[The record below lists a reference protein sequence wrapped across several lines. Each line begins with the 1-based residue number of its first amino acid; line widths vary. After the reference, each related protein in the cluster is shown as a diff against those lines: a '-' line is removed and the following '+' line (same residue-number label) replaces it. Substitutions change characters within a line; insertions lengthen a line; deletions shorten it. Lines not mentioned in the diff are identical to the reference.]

1 MEPLTILTL
10 LSTLGAGTWSVWQ
23 WSEEQKKARQQK
35 RNVMAALYVNSFI
48 FAAEVL
54 QERLYSILTHADLQ
68 ANRSRAGQ
76 GAQSNGSASPLAI
89 EILYELGQ
97 FFGWSNYAFRYGP
110 YTSDE
115 PAIRLLFKISGTFA
129 AQDGFAGDAF
139 RFSIPEQMALGWAM
153 VKYTGQNINS
163 YPEYQAITLF
173 EFEDELREAEGKKH
187 SLYRSEAIQ
196 NSIHAIDRAEAPDE
210 LEGRERLSEIQG
222 LLVDALN
229 HFESRE
235 KFCVALGPR
244 QKVMSDVA
252 MTPASPPNPGGA
264 QVVHHIRGRI
274 RLHIPGLAR
283 GGTAAQQLRSALTNM
298 GGISSVRLNSV
309 ARSLIVSYEP
319 GLSMAEVE
327 NGLLAAIA
335 RAFAGNGPGKWA

>member
-23 WSEEQKKARQQK
+23 WSEAQKKARQQK

-54 QERLYSILTHADLQ
+54 QERLYSILTQADLQ
-68 ANRSRAGQ
+68 ANRTRAGQ
-76 GAQSNGSASPLAI
+76 GAQSDALASPLAI

-115 PAIRLLFKISGTFA
+115 PAIRLLFSISGAFA
-129 AQDGFAGDAF
+129 AQDSFPGDAF
-139 RFSIPEQMALGWAM
+139 RFSIPEQMALGWAV
-153 VKYTGQNINS
+153 VKYTGQNIDS

-173 EFEDELREAEGKKH
+173 EFEDELGEADGKKH
-187 SLYRSEAIQ
+187 SLYRSKAIQ
-196 NSIHAIDRAEAPDE
+196 NAIHAIDRAEAPDE

-229 HFESRE
+229 HFEGRE

-244 QKVMSDVA
+244 QKVKTDAVA
-252 MTPASPPNPGGA
+252 ATGSAKGLAGV
-264 QVVHHIRGRI
+264 QVVHHIPGRI
-274 RLHIPGLAR
+274 RLRIPGLAR
-283 GGTAAQQLRSALTNM
+283 GGTAAQQLRSDLANM
-298 GGISSVRLNSV
+298 DGISSVRLNPVVS
-309 ARSLIVSYEP
+309 SLIVSYEP
-319 GLSMAEVE
+319 GLSMAAVE
-327 NGLLAAIA
+327 NEILAAIA
-335 RAFAGNGPGKWA
+335 RAYAGKGDGKGA

>member
-1 MEPLTILTL
+1 MEPLTVLTL

-23 WSEEQKKARQQK
+23 WSEEQKKARKQK
-35 RNVMAALYVNSFI
+35 RDVMAALYVNSFI

-54 QERLYSILTHADLQ
+54 QERLYSLLTKADLQ
-68 ANRSRAGQ
+68 ANRCRVGQ
-76 GAQSNGSASPLAI
+76 GAQSDAFASPLAI

-115 PAIRLLFKISGTFA
+115 PAIRLLFNISGTFA
-129 AQDGFAGDAF
+129 AQDRFAGDAF
-139 RFSIPEQMALGWAM
+139 RFSIPQQMALGWAM
-153 VKYTGQNINS
+153 VKYTGQNIES

-173 EFEDELREAEGKKH
+173 EFEDELREAAGKKH
-187 SLYRSEAIQ
+187 SLYRSKAIE
-196 NSIHAIDRAEAPDE
+196 NIIRAIDRAEGPEE

-229 HFESRE
+229 HFEGRE

-244 QKVMSDVA
+244 QKVKSDAVA
-252 MTPASPPNPGGA
+252 AAGSPKGLTGL

-274 RLHIPGLAR
+274 RLRIPGLAS
-283 GGTAAQQLRSALTNM
+283 GGTAAQQLRSALGSM
-298 GGISSVRLNSV
+298 GGITSVRLNP
-309 ARSLIVSYEP
+309 AANSLIVGYEP
-319 GLSMAEVE
+319 VLPMAEVE
-327 NGLLAAIA
+327 NRLLAAIV
-335 RAFAGNGPGKWA
+335 RAFAGRWPV

>member
-54 QERLYSILTHADLQ
+54 QERLYSLLTKADLQ
-68 ANRSRAGQ
+68 TNRCRLGQ
-76 GAQSNGSASPLAI
+76 GAQSDGSASPLAI

-110 YTSDE
+110 YSSDE

-129 AQDGFAGDAF
+129 AQDGFAGNAF
-139 RFSIPEQMALGWAM
+139 RLSIPEQMALGWAV
-153 VKYTGQNINS
+153 VKYTGQNIES

-173 EFEDELREAEGKKH
+173 ELEDELREAEGKNH
-187 SLYRSEAIQ
+187 SLYLSEAIQ
-196 NSIHAIDRAEAPDE
+196 NIIRAIDRVEGAGE

-229 HFESRE
+229 HFEGRE
-235 KFCVALGPR
+235 KFCVALAPR
-244 QKVMSDVA
+244 QKVTDNAA
-252 MTPASPPNPGGA
+252 MTPASAANAGGA

-274 RLHIPGLAR
+274 RLRIPGLAS
-283 GGTAAQQLRSALTNM
+283 GGTAVQHLRSALGTM
-298 GGISSVRLNSV
+298 GGITSLRLNP
-309 ARSLIVSYEP
+309 AANSLIVGYEP
-319 GLSMAEVE
+319 GLPMAEVE
-327 NGLLAAIA
+327 NRLLAAIA
-335 RAFAGNGPGKWA
+335 QAFAGRWLQ